1 MDGVKG
7 AQLNDAQKKLRG
19 LNLRK
24 TPLRNFWKM
33 AKLRGWLNWWRVD
46 CNNDNERKITL
57 GDWSLIRINFIS

>member
-24 TPLRNFWKM
+24 TPLFKFLENGKVARM
-33 AKLRGWLNWWRVD
+33 AKLVAGGLY
-46 CNNDNERKITL
+46 
-57 GDWSLIRINFIS
+57 